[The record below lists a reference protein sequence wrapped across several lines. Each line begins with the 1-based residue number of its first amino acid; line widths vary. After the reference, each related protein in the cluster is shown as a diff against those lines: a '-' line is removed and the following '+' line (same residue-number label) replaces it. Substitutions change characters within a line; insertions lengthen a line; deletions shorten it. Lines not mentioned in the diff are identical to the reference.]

1 MVDRMLAAGI
11 PRVVL
16 ITPPPVYDEGRVRH
30 QQQRMGTTEPVAP
43 DRTDAHAAR
52 YAEAVRALGARRRLP
67 VLDLHA
73 ALRREP
79 GWQTA
84 LLADGLHFTP
94 AGQALVGRLLVEL
107 LEREYPDE
115 LRCGVHRAR
124 ARVCRW
130 GDFVCLGGVDQRVV
144 TAGVLTITSAILTR
158 PPPPSLFS
166 LLHAQPQPRE
176 APKPDALVVRECGV
190 LRRGGDTRAG
200 SLRLNSGGY
209 SPAAAYQDARSL
221 LPLSSLNA
229 LNLRPLIVQGQAGR
243 CGARQG
249 PRAVAG
255 LSARRAAARRRR
267 RRQGRRQRRQEQ
279 CVTAAKRLRTEQHL
293 SLFFLLTAAVNRSA
307 LLRRRTSRAR
317 LSASCSADRVLGSN
331 KRSRLLQASLHRNKL
346 HCNKLR
352 TQVSIPRH

>member
-1 MVDRMLAAGI
+1 MPLAEFEAALSAMVDRMLAAGI

-158 PPPPSLFS
+158 PPPP
-166 LLHAQPQPRE
+166 
-176 APKPDALVVRECGV
+176 
-190 LRRGGDTRAG
+190 
-200 SLRLNSGGY
+200 
-209 SPAAAYQDARSL
+209 
-221 LPLSSLNA
+221 LPLFT
-229 LNLRPLIVQGQAGR
+229 P
-243 CGARQG
+243 
-249 PRAVAG
+249 PRATAASRSSQTRCPG
-255 LSARRAAARRRR
+255 GERMRRAASWR
-267 RRQGRRQRRQEQ
+267 GHKGG
-279 CVTAAKRLRTEQHL
+279 VAAPE
-293 SLFFLLTAAVNRSA
+293 
-307 LLRRRTSRAR
+307 
-317 LSASCSADRVLGSN
+317 
-331 KRSRLLQASLHRNKL
+331 
-346 HCNKLR
+346 
-352 TQVSIPRH
+352 